1 MSNSVNSLS
10 AYSLK
15 NEENS
20 SSTKQRFSNFLL
32 ATTLVPLLLTNGY
45 AAADNFSFSNT
56 TITTDI
62 DLEEGTDSLT
72 LNNVTLNA
80 NVNAGTDATD
90 TVTVT
95 GSTVNSITFDLETGI
110 NVLTLNNSTMT
121 NAGTTLTL
129 DGSAAGDDQ
138 TLTLENGSSF
148 NNGTLVFNVGAGST
162 GTLNINNSAMTLGG
176 NLAPGNGSLIT
187 NVTNS
192 GTLNLGANNITGGTA
207 DDQLNLSD
215 GGAVTAG
222 TVDFSSGDN
231 TVSITGTSTLT
242 GNLTLGSGE
251 NTLTFGGTGTKVS
264 GAITLAGT
272 DNILILN
279 DLSGAQNSI
288 AAIDFTTVKS
298 LTLDAGT
305 AFDPNGASTSLGS
318 GGEDLVFTLQNGAGF
333 SNNLTFAGG
342 ATSSTINIS
351 GGSTLTGNL
360 NGSNNTD
367 TVTIV
372 GSSTVTGNVNLGTG
386 DDNLTLTA
394 STING
399 NANLGSGNN
408 ATIQITDDSDITGTL
423 STQSAVNDDLDIT
436 GSTVGGLITL
446 NGAGTKDIDLSGAT
460 LTAGFDIDGI
470 GNVEI
475 SSSGD
480 TFNGNIDLSGTS
492 GTNTLALTD
501 SNVNASMTLGTGNDT
516 LTLQNTSV
524 TGTITAGAGD
534 TDNLILN
541 GTGTIGSAF
550 NQFENFTMNGTAWTL
565 NNALSLEGGG
575 TATFSSGTFT
585 VSAGNT
591 FTTTN
596 SVATVDSGATLSL
609 AGNLNAGN
617 AAVNN
622 NGTINFSGGTLTSTG
637 LINLN
642 DTVNIGTGG
651 TISGD
656 GTDGNPVTFSG
667 TIAGSDSSTIL
678 TINDDLTFNSGSTIV
693 TTVSTGGAASRIN
706 VNGAGA
712 VVNDTAGGIA
722 IIVQDDGS
730 GNPAD
735 GDTFTILNSANGGI
749 NSTNYTVTE
758 NLTFIDFDL
767 NSSSANSLI
776 LTANKEAYAT
786 AANNNASRR
795 VAKALDNGTVSSDLA
810 ASLNSI
816 SIATASDLFSSQSG
830 LVTTSTMNAVNTA
843 SDKITNIVRNRTS
856 RIGGASLASLS
867 EDGVV
872 IASSNAVPVRSA
884 VGREYW
890 IEGAIGFGSVD
901 SDENAQ
907 GSNHRSFGTAFGV
920 EQTFSPATSGG
931 LFGAVSYTSSDIDG
945 LNDDGNS
952 IVFRGGLYG
961 ARDLSGGWHIN
972 GSVSGAYIHYDT
984 SRSTVSGKADADFGG
999 FGAFANTEVAYDYKM
1014 KSLSGV
1020 VSPYVGLD
1028 ASIIHHEDYDESGA
1042 GALNMS
1048 VESST
1053 TEKLTSELGVQ
1064 YTGKQVG
1071 MTFTNSLVARVG
1083 WAHEFLD
1090 QTADQSSRFISSP
1103 TVSFT
1108 SNGPEVARNSAKI
1121 GLAYSAK
1128 PNNADYLFYAKYD
1141 GEFSADLQ
1149 DHLFSAGLKFKW

>member
-1 MSNSVNSLS
+1 MSNSVNCLS
-10 AYSLK
+10 ACSLK
-15 NEENS
+15 NEKNS
-20 SSTKQRFSNFLL
+20 PSTKQRFSNFLL
-32 ATTLVPLLLTNGY
+32 ATSLVPLLLTNGH
-45 AAADNFSFSNT
+45 AAADDFSFSNT

-80 NVNAGTDATD
+80 NVNGGTDATD

-95 GSTVNSITFDLETGI
+95 GSTVNSTTFDLETGI

-129 DGSAAGDDQ
+129 DGSAAGDNQ
-138 TLTLENGSSF
+138 TLTLENGSTF

-176 NLAPGNGSLIT
+176 NLAPGNGSLVI
-187 NVTNS
+187 NVSNS

-207 DDQLNLSD
+207 DDQVNLSD

-222 TVDFSSGDN
+222 TVDLSSGDN

-272 DNILILN
+272 DNIVVLSS
-279 DLSGAQNSI
+279 LSGAQNSI

-333 SNNLTFAGG
+333 NNNLTLAGG

-351 GGSTLTGNL
+351 GSSTLTGNL
-360 NGSNNTD
+360 NGSNNAD
-367 TVTIV
+367 TVDIV
-372 GSSTVTGNVNLGTG
+372 GSSTVTGNINLGTG
-386 DDNLTLTA
+386 DDALTLTA
-394 STING
+394 STVNG
-399 NANLGSGNN
+399 NVNLGTGNT
-408 ATIQITDDSDITGTL
+408 ATIQLTDGSDITGTFNA
-423 STQSAVNDDLDIT
+423 QSAVSDDLDIT
-436 GSTVGGLITL
+436 NATVGGLITL

-460 LTAGFDIDGI
+460 LTAGFDIDGV
-470 GNVEI
+470 GDVDI

-492 GTNTLALTD
+492 GTNTFALTD

-565 NNALSLEGGG
+565 NDDLSLEGGG

-585 VSAGNT
+585 ISGGNT

-596 SVATVDSGATLSL
+596 SAVTIDNGATVSL

-617 AAVNN
+617 AAFNN
-622 NGTINFSGGTLTSTG
+622 NGTLTFSGGTLTSTG
-637 LINLN
+637 PISLN
-642 DTVNIGTGG
+642 DIVNIGTGG

-656 GTDGNPVTFSG
+656 GTDGNPVTLSG
-667 TIAGSDSSTIL
+667 TIAGSSSGTVI
-678 TINDDLTFNSGSTIV
+678 TINDDLTFNAGAVIT
-693 TTVSTGGAASRIN
+693 TTVSAGGAASRIN
-706 VNGAGA
+706 VSGAGA
-712 VVNDTAGGIA
+712 VVNDTAGGITVN
-722 IIVQDDGS
+722 VQADGS
-730 GNPAD
+730 TIPAD
-735 GDTFTILNSANGGI
+735 GDMFTILNSANGGI
-749 NSTNYTVTE
+749 NSANYTIADNIAFVS
-758 NLTFIDFDL
+758 FDL
-767 NSSSANSLI
+767 GASNANNLI
-776 LTANKEAYAT
+776 LTANKEAYVT
-786 AANNNASRR
+786 AANNKAARK
-795 VAKALDNGTVSSDLA
+795 VATALDNGTVSANLA
-810 ASLNSI
+810 TSLSGI
-816 SIATASDLFSSQSG
+816 STSTASDLLSSQSG
-830 LVTTSTMNAVNTA
+830 LVTTSAMNAVNTA
-843 SDKITNIVRNRTS
+843 SGKITDIVRSRVS
-856 RIGGASLASLS
+856 RIGGASIADLS
-867 EDGVV
+867 EDGIV
-872 IASSNAVPVRSA
+872 IASSDAVPVRSA
-884 VGREYW
+884 GGREYW

-907 GSNHRSFGTAFGV
+907 GSDHQTFGTAFGV
-920 EQTFSPATSGG
+920 EQTFSTATSAG
-931 LFGAVSYTSSDIDG
+931 LFGAISYTSTDIDG

-999 FGAFANTEVAYDYKM
+999 FGAFANAEVAYDYKM

-1028 ASIIHHEDYDESGA
+1028 ANIIHHEDYDESGA

-1048 VESST
+1048 VDSST
-1053 TEKLTSELGVQ
+1053 TEKLASELGIQ
-1064 YTGKQVG
+1064 YTGKRVG
-1071 MTFTNSLVARVG
+1071 KTYTDGLVVRAG

-1108 SNGPEVARNSAKI
+1108 SNGPEVARDSVKF